1 MRTLVPTLALAVA
14 VSIGGCARSGRL
26 STPAPTER
34 TVLKV
39 ENRGFPDM
47 NVFVVAEAS
56 TPTRLGT
63 VTGNSTAYFVLPEHL
78 LRGSRAMRFQA
89 RPIATQRGPVSEEIM
104 VTPGDTVTL
113 VIPPQ

>member
-1 MRTLVPTLALAVA
+1 MRRFVPSFALAA
-14 VSIGGCARSGRL
+14 IACLGAACASSGRL
-26 STPAPTER
+26 PPPAQER

-47 NVFVVAEAS
+47 NVFVVPETS
-56 TPTRLGT
+56 TSIRLGT
-63 VTGNSTAYFVLPEHL
+63 VTGNSIGYFVLPEHI

-113 VIPPQ
+113 VIPP